1 MRKQIYASLLCC
13 LTLLGVQYGQAQIQ
27 TLSPYSSIGMG
38 DLTPTTSQ
46 HFTDMGGTSVGM
58 FSQGFVNTNNPAS
71 YSNLNLTNFEIGGN
85 GKFTKFE
92 QGGEESGFNYVNFTH
107 LMMGADIGEKAG
119 LAFGFLP
126 YSNLGYEITHSPE
139 QVILGSIDTAM
150 STPSFEGEGGVNKLF
165 FGASYKINNNLS
177 FGSQLYYYFGNLI
190 KREQIEFDNSTFVN
204 TRSETKISVK
214 DIGFDLGLQYS
225 KMLDETRR
233 LTVGATYAP
242 GVKLNSTET
251 SYKYSYSKTAISETI
266 LDTLINEQ
274 DREGTMEI
282 PTTYALGFSLQE
294 DNKWTVGA
302 DVRMR
307 QWSGN
312 SYLGHSPSSL
322 KDEVAFSVGGS
333 YIPNKEDVR
342 YFWKRIEYRG
352 GLKYS
357 TGRLELQS
365 LNSNSLTG
373 VNEIGINFGLGI
385 PMRKTRGTLNLGFEF
400 GQRGT
405 TDNNLIKESYFK
417 TTIAFT
423 FRDKWFIKRKI
434 D

>member
-1 MRKQIYASLLCC
+1 MLGC
-13 LTLLGVQYGQAQIQ
+13 LTLLGVQQGQAQIQ
-27 TLSPYSSIGMG
+27 TLSPYSSIGLG

-46 HFTDMGGTSVGM
+46 HFMDMGGTSVGM
-58 FSQGFVNTNNPAS
+58 FSRSFVNTMNPAS
-71 YSNLNLTNFEIGGN
+71 YSNLKLTNFEVGGN
-85 GKFTKFE
+85 GKFTKYE
-92 QGGEESGFNYVNFTH
+92 QNGVESGFNYVNFSH

-139 QVILGSIDTAM
+139 QVILGNIDTTL

-165 FGASYKINNNLS
+165 VGASYKINNNLS
-177 FGSQLYYYFGNLI
+177 FGSQVYYYFGNLI
-190 KREQIEFDNSTFVN
+190 KKQQVEFDNSTYVN
-204 TRSETKISVK
+204 TREESKISVK
-214 DIGFDLGLQYS
+214 DFGFDFGLQYT
-225 KMLDETRR
+225 KMLKETRR

-251 SYKYSYSKTAISETI
+251 SYKYTYNKSTISETI
-266 LDTLINEQ
+266 LDTLIDQ
-274 DREGTMEI
+274 KDRSGTMEI
-282 PTTYALGFSLQE
+282 PASYALGFSLE
-294 DNKWTVGA
+294 ENDKWMLGA
-302 DVRMR
+302 DLRMT

-312 SYLGHSPSSL
+312 SYFGISPSAL
-322 KDEVAFSVGGS
+322 KDEFAFSVGGS
-333 YIPNKEDVR
+333 FTPNKEDVR

-352 GLKYS
+352 GLKFK

-365 LNSNSLTG
+365 SNSNSLTS

-385 PMRKTRGTLNLGFEF
+385 PMRKTRGTLNIGFEL

-405 TDNNLIKESYFK
+405 TDNDLIKESYFK
-417 TTIAFT
+417 TYLAFT